1 MITPIALAA
10 VLLLPPVVVVDTPR
24 LVFHVSPLTATGDL
38 THQTRTALQSLLRK
52 SGGAP
57 IVKLRAFV
65 TEPGPADGV
74 KAAVDRV
81 VSKRRMQP
89 PVLTVVRVGGL
100 PLDGAKV
107 VLESTALAKRAV
119 NPQGL
124 AWVAG
129 QPASTEKP
137 VPEMA
142 PLIEQSIAALRTAHS
157 GAGLEAKD
165 ILRVTC
171 FVSSLADIGAVRSRI
186 ARAFPQAA
194 ANYVQLQRPAARGL
208 VECETAGRLRAPPGE
223 ALKLVN
229 PEGLPKSPN
238 YSHVALVG
246 ASRVAL
252 TGQQIVG
259 GLEDSAARVA
269 FEEMAKALEQAGA
282 SIKNVAMSG
291 LYPVSPAASDL
302 ARKIR
307 FEFYDRSRPPAST
320 MLVFAGLPAEGAS
333 FAIDI
338 VAPVR

>member
-1 MITPIALAA
+1 MIAPIALAA
-10 VLLLPPVVVVDTPR
+10 VLLLPPVVVVDTQR

-38 THQTRTALQSLLRK
+38 TRQTRTALQSLVRK
-52 SGGAP
+52 AGGAP

-65 TEPGPADGV
+65 TEAGPADRV
-74 KAAVDRV
+74 QAAVDEL
-81 VSKRRMQP
+81 VSKRRMKP
-89 PVLTVVRVGGL
+89 PVLTVVLVGGL

-107 VLESTALAKRAV
+107 VLESTVVAKRTV

-124 AWVAG
+124 AFVAG

-137 VPEMA
+137 VAEMA

-171 FVSSLADIGAVRSRI
+171 FMSSLAGIGAVRSRI
-186 ARAFPQAA
+186 ESAFPQAA
-194 ANYVQLQRPAARGL
+194 ANYVQLQRTAARGL

-246 ASRVAL
+246 AARVAL
-252 TGQQIVG
+252 TGQQVVR
-259 GLEDSAARVA
+259 GLEDSAARAA
-269 FEEMAKALEQAGA
+269 FEEMGRALEQAGA
-282 SIKNVAMSG
+282 SIKNVAMST
-291 LYPVSPAASDL
+291 LYPVSPAGSDL

-320 MLVFAGLPAEGAS
+320 MLVFEGLPGEGAS

>member
-1 MITPIALAA
+1 MIALVAF
-10 VLLLPPVVVVDTPR
+10 LMLPQVVVVDTQR

-38 THQTRTALQSLLRK
+38 AHQTRTALQALVRK

-65 TEPGPADGV
+65 TESGPADGV
-74 KAAVDRV
+74 RAAVDEL
-81 VSKRRMQP
+81 VSKRRMKA
-89 PVLTVVRVGGL
+89 PVLTVVLVGGL
-100 PLDGAKV
+100 PLEGAKV
-107 VLESTALAKRAV
+107 VLESTVAAKRAV

-124 AWVAG
+124 AFVAG

-137 VPEMA
+137 VAEMA
-142 PLIEQSIAALRTAHS
+142 PLIEQSIVALRAAH
-157 GAGLEAKD
+157 GGVGLEAQD

-171 FVSSLADIGAVRSRI
+171 FMSSLADIGAVRSRI
-186 ARAFPQAA
+186 ESAFPQAA
-194 ANYVQLQRPAARGL
+194 ANYVQLQRPAAARGL

-252 TGQQIVG
+252 TGQQVVV
-259 GLEDSAARVA
+259 GLEDSAARGGFQEVGR
-269 FEEMAKALEQAGA
+269 ALEQAGA
-282 SIKNVAMSG
+282 SIKNVAMST
-291 LYPVSPAASDL
+291 LYPVSPAGADL

-320 MLVFAGLPAEGAS
+320 MLVFEGSPVAGAS